1 LPANDLENEISF
13 ELTVNENRYVLK
25 YSNDSDKFTMNNI
38 SLQFETLNN
47 KELQNRILN
56 ELHYGFSFLFHHVQ
70 HLSWQKIKKK
80 ETHFTVDVNVERKS
94 LKGILLLFQNEFDA
108 GERDSEEFPNP
119 KITCINFTIGTP
131 GTVYSKGFKMLYQWD
146 EICRHY
152 VNEEFKNGHHSY
164 INISKNYGD
173 NKFAL
178 WVDVRATK
186 DNDLHGV
193 GKQQQSN
200 QEIKM
205 EKDKINGAD
214 GEYMMHIFIVSDAK
228 IVMKNKK
235 FGDLE
240 L

>member
-1 LPANDLENEISF
+1 MAS
-13 ELTVNENRYVLK
+13 
-25 YSNDSDKFTMNNI
+25 YSCLITFNTCLGK
-38 SLQFETLNN
+38 
-47 KELQNRILN
+47 
-56 ELHYGFSFLFHHVQ
+56 
-70 HLSWQKIKKK
+70 KIKKK
-80 ETHFTVDVNVERKS
+80 ETHFTVNVERKS

-119 KITCINFTIGTP
+119 NITFINFTIGTP
-131 GTVYSKGFKMLYQWD
+131 GGVYSRGYKMLHQWD

-164 INISKNYGD
+164 VNIFKYYGD

-178 WVDVRATK
+178 WVDFRATE
-186 DNDLHGV
+186 DNHLHGV
-193 GKQQQSN
+193 GKQQHSN

-205 EKDKINGAD
+205 EIDKFNRGD
-214 GEYMMHIFIVSDAK
+214 GDNMMHTFVVSDAK
-228 IVMKNKK
+228 IVMRNKK